1 MNASDVGSRR
11 SAVRYVEPARTYA
24 SAFVVFVLVV
34 AGYLIDLFAFGAGT
48 AHTLAWALALIVLL
62 GFDLFITQAAR
73 GLRSIT
79 LTDDSLRVGETCL
92 ARKEILGVRVGAD
105 APAILGRRA
114 GEGLPKGTSGVML
127 QLADGTAVVV
137 ASRRP
142 DRLAAALLAA
152 TGVGTVATVG
162 DAAEPVVRA
171 AVVPAVRA
179 AVVPA
184 VRAAEP
190 ADLAGLPELDRR
202 AETLFRVAGLELPD
216 LPFPVD
222 ALHTAKA
229 VFVAGRPPV
238 GFVQVDEVDGLAHVR
253 AFAVLPSFMRK
264 GIGSA
269 LLDAACGWAREH
281 GYAAITLTSYAEVA
295 WNGPFYAARGFAE
308 LSEPTELTPGLR
320 AIRDTE
326 RDLGLDR
333 VGRRVAMRRPLTS

>member
-1 MNASDVGSRR
+1 MNASDVGPRR

-24 SAFVVFVLVV
+24 SAAVVFVLVV
-34 AGYLIDLFAFGAGT
+34 AGYLIDLFAFGAGP

-92 ARKEILGVRVGAD
+92 ARKEILGARVGAD

-114 GEGLPKGTSGVML
+114 GEGLPKGTSGVTL

-152 TGVGTVATVG
+152 AGVGAVATVG
-162 DAAEPVVRA
+162 DAAEPVVRP
-171 AVVPAVRA
+171 AVVPAVR
-179 AVVPA
+179 PS
-184 VRAAEP
+184 EP

-216 LPFPVD
+216 LPLPVD

-281 GYAAITLTSYAEVA
+281 GYAAITLTTYAEVA

-308 LSEPTELTPGLR
+308 LSEQTELTPGLR

-326 RDLGLDR
+326 RDLGLDA
-333 VGRRVAMRRPLTS
+333 VGRRVAMCRPLTS